1 MTTAAQFTEQERKLF
16 AQRKALAPLLAA
28 VALLASAVSAAG
40 WGGLALEIGVVAVLA
55 ILGIGVV
62 ATEHAT
68 NLGRFDTL
76 LGDARM
82 TRVATLRVTR
92 RVLRGLLVGVVVLL
106 AWLPSLRGDLPLIA
120 MVVLAGAGMG
130 LYAQVLFHREVAL
143 LRPIVDL
150 P

>member
-1 MTTAAQFTEQERKLF
+1 MTDAVDFTEQERKLF
-16 AQRKALAPLLAA
+16 GQRKALAPLLAA
-28 VALLASAVSAAG
+28 LALLAAAMSAAG
-40 WGGLALEIGVVAVLA
+40 WGGFVLEVAVVVVLA
-55 ILGIGVV
+55 ILGLGVV

-68 NLGRFDTL
+68 NLSRFDAR

-120 MVVLAGAGMG
+120 MAVLAGAGMG
-130 LYAQVLFHREVAL
+130 LYAQVLFYREVAL
-143 LRPIVDL
+143 LRPVANL